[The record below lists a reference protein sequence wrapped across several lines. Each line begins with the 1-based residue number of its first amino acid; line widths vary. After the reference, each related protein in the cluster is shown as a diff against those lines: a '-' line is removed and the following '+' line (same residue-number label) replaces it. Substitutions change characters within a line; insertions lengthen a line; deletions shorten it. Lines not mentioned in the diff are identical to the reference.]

1 MSLNQQS
8 TGSAPQHP
16 PQPDVPVKAYTHDGI
31 RRFRVSAAPPNR
43 GLNELKRGVRAITA
57 DEAPVLKWQDDDGD
71 FITIAA
77 PPDFAEAVNCIG
89 NGSTLKV
96 FVNGFTPTTAEMSSS
111 AQDTDDATIRQSS
124 NTWGSSE
131 VFQNIFKAMEDGAI
145 TLSEGVKQIEKN
157 VSTQMDTMMKTQ
169 QVVSQ
174 ETLQGVTKKME
185 EGAASLNAGLKQVEK
200 TVSENFDSMVKTH
213 GLQDLDKKITKIIEE
228 KLAKVSEYGHWNE
241 ASESEAKPETD
252 SESEVM
258 STFESKVAAE
268 ADTAEH
274 LNEEIQRTEPE
285 NHAPHVKFEN
295 QLGDSELHFTDHPHH
310 TPQLYH
316 QTHQPNPVTH
326 QPNPVHHAPQYPHH
340 HEKKNKKYLNEVA
353 ESFARGAIAQGQP
366 SPFTDY
372 STSRKNPYLNEVA
385 DSLAHEYP
393 SSSVETYPRR
403 GEPEPEPEPNG
414 RNASFSSPL
423 EFPSEYEVIERIP
436 EPAVPSTSSAV
447 ASATSVDINT
457 DVPKATGVQQTLPLV
472 KGFQTKID
480 KLKQMGFQQDDT
492 TLAQM
497 LSANNGSL
505 HAVVES
511 LL

>member
-1 MSLNQQS
+1 MS
-8 TGSAPQHP
+8 AE
-16 PQPDVPVKAYTHDGI
+16 
-31 RRFRVSAAPPNR
+31 PPNR

-96 FVNGFTPTTAEMSSS
+96 FVNGFTPTTAEVSSS
-111 AQDTDDATIRQSS
+111 AQDTDDATTRQSS

-200 TVSENFDSMVKTH
+200 SVSENFDSMVKTH

-252 SESEVM
+252 SEPEVM
-258 STFESKVAAE
+258 STSETKVAAE
-268 ADTAEH
+268 ANPAEH
-274 LNEEIQRTEPE
+274 LNEEIQRTESE
-285 NHAPHVKFEN
+285 NYAPHVKFES
-295 QLGDSELHFTDHPHH
+295 QLGDSELHFAAADQPHH

-316 QTHQPNPVTH
+316 QTHQS
-326 QPNPVHHAPQYPHH
+326 NPVHHAPQYPHH

-353 ESFARGAIAQGQP
+353 ESFARRRNAQEQQR
-366 SPFTDY
+366 FADY
-372 STSRKNPYLNEVA
+372 CTSRNNPYLNEVT
-385 DSLAHEYP
+385 DSLAREYP
-393 SSSVETYPRR
+393 SSSVETYPRQ
-403 GEPEPEPEPNG
+403 GEPEPEPEPNE
-414 RNASFSSPL
+414 RNVSFSSPL
-423 EFPSEYEVIERIP
+423 EFPSEYEVIERVP
-436 EPAVPSTSSAV
+436 EPAVTSTSSAV
-447 ASATSVDINT
+447 TSATSVDINT
-457 DVPKATGVQQTLPLV
+457 DAPKTATGVQQTLPLV

-480 KLKQMGFQQDDT
+480 KLKQMGFQQDET

-505 HAVVES
+505 HAVVEN